1 MNTKTTQPLY
11 DKTLAVKVKRG
22 DGRVCRQNQ
31 QEGEGMREEVVICD
45 QCGKRCLPE
54 IEVELN
60 VAQFGDKPDLD
71 FCSWACL
78 LEYAKNKT
86 GQE

>member
-1 MNTKTTQPLY
+1 
-11 DKTLAVKVKRG
+11 
-22 DGRVCRQNQ
+22 
-31 QEGEGMREEVVICD
+31 MREEVVICD

-60 VAQFGDKPDLD
+60 VAEFGDKPDMD
-71 FCSWACL
+71 FCSWKCL
-78 LEYAKNKT
+78 LEYAKKKT

>member
-1 MNTKTTQPLY
+1 MK
-11 DKTLAVKVKRG
+11 
-22 DGRVCRQNQ
+22 
-31 QEGEGMREEVVICD
+31 EEVVICD
-45 QCGKRCLPE
+45 QCGKRCLSE
-54 IEVELN
+54 IEVKLN

-78 LEYAKNKT
+78 LEYAKKKT